1 MRKVA
6 IVLLVLG
13 LLAVGLLLLVL
24 IGENSAEPSTSSIS
38 DNLDYGLPSNR
49 GKVVERIGYALGYN
63 EDWRISEWVCYRLTR
78 DEALSNVCERATS
91 FVKDPAISNN
101 YSTASDYARSG
112 FDKGHLA
119 PAADMQWSS
128 RAMADSFYMSNMAP
142 QTPMFNRGIWKQLEK
157 WVRDVAI
164 VETNIFIVTGPI
176 VTSNDLANTI
186 GANRVV
192 VPSAFYKVVLDETP
206 PRKMIG
212 FMIPNRGSIE
222 PICNFATTVDAVER
236 ATQLDFFCTLPADEE
251 EVLERTSDFIKWRV
265 R

>member
-38 DNLDYGLPSNR
+38 DNLDYGLPSDR
-49 GKVVERIGYALGYN
+49 VKVVERIGYALGYN

-101 YSTASDYARSG
+101 YATASDYARSG

-128 RAMADSFYMSNMAP
+128 RAMSDSFYMSNMTP

-206 PRKMIG
+206 PCKMIG
-212 FMIPNRGSIE
+212 FVISNRGYGESIS
-222 PICNFATTVDAVER
+222 NFVVTVDEVESV
-236 ATQLDFFCTLPADEE
+236 TDLDFFKRIPDDEE
-251 EVLERTSDFIKWRV
+251 EEMESKVDFSNWRNK
-265 R
+265 